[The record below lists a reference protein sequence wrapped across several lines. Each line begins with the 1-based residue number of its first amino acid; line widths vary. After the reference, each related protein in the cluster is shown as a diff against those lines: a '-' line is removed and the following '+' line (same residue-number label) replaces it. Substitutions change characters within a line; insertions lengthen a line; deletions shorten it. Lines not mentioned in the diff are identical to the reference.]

1 MKYET
6 LVPSA
11 LWLFIAGLSATLT
24 MLAVVFVVRRFGV
37 GQLCNI
43 TLVPVIAV
51 MVFLLGFHGPE
62 LDLNYSARPLARE
75 IAQQAPG
82 EKIVAV
88 QSIKR
93 DMAYGLA
100 FYRNERLVRYD
111 QDGVPDGE
119 HLLVLRAN
127 DTDSLNQWL
136 AGRLYEPLFLYESQG
151 LEVYK
156 VFAKQ

>member
-1 MKYET
+1 
-6 LVPSA
+6 
-11 LWLFIAGLSATLT
+11 
-24 MLAVVFVVRRFGV
+24 
-37 GQLCNI
+37 
-43 TLVPVIAV
+43 
-51 MVFLLGFHGPE
+51 
-62 LDLNYSARPLARE
+62 
-75 IAQQAPG
+75 
-82 EKIVAV
+82 
-88 QSIKR
+88 
-93 DMAYGLA
+93 MAYGLA